1 VFLNA
6 KSTRRHTAG
15 LVLALLLTAPAF
27 AGPST
32 ASSATEK
39 IVDLSTI
46 TISNFG
52 RINENYYRGAQP
64 RGRDF
69 ASLAALGVKTVID
82 LTKDGNQA
90 EPGLVQAAGMR
101 FFRIP
106 MTTHEPPSPSTIEYF
121 LQLVDDPANQ
131 PVYVHCQ
138 GGRHRTGIMTAVYRM
153 TVDGWTAARAFAE
166 MKQFRF
172 GADYLHPEFKRFV
185 HEYRPPA
192 AVAPVVPARSGS

>member
-27 AGPST
+27 AGPSAALP
-32 ASSATEK
+32 ASEK
-39 IVDLSTI
+39 IIDLSTI
-46 TISNFG
+46 SISNFG

-69 ASLAALGVKTVID
+69 ASLAALGVRTVID
-82 LTKDGNQA
+82 LTKDGDQA

-106 MTTHEPPSPSTIEYF
+106 MTTRQPPSPATIEYF

-138 GGRHRTGIMTAVYRM
+138 GGRHRTGVMTAVYRM

-185 HEYRPPA
+185 HEYQPPA
-192 AVAPVVPARSGS
+192 AAVPAVPARSGS

>member
-15 LVLALLLTAPAF
+15 LVLALLLTTPAF
-27 AGPST
+27 AGPSV
-32 ASSATEK
+32 ASSASEK

-82 LTKDGNQA
+82 LTKDGDQA

-106 MTTHEPPSPSTIEYF
+106 MTTRQPPSAATIEYF

-138 GGRHRTGIMTAVYRM
+138 GGRHRTGVMTAVYRM

-185 HEYRPPA
+185 HEYQPPA
-192 AVAPVVPARSGS
+192 AVVPARSGS